1 MEYYKKVKITFLS
14 YFKQSLYN
22 ASVDYKRKQ
31 IKSKSNETSLDD
43 SFDFKSLSRSCD
55 DDFLFLSDSLVT
67 YDKLEKLFSN
77 KKCYQSMK
85 TLNERQKQVLYLT
98 VVKQL
103 PTEIVST
110 MTGLTKDNIRKTK
123 ERAIKTFIKNYENLK
138 GV

>member
-1 MEYYKKVKITFLS
+1 M
-14 YFKQSLYN
+14 YN
-22 ASVDYKRKQ
+22 ASIDYKRKQ

-43 SFDFKSLSRSCD
+43 PFDFKSLSRSCD
-55 DDFLFLSDSLVT
+55 DDFLFLSDNLIT
-67 YDKLEKLFSN
+67 YDKLENLFSN
-77 KKCYQSMK
+77 KKYYQSMK

-103 PTEIVST
+103 PTETVST